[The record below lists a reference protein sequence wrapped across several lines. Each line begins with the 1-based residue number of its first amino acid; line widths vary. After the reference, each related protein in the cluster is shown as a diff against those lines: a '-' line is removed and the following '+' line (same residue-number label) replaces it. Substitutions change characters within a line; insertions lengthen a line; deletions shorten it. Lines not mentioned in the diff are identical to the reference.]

1 MSQGLKTLAAHDLA
15 AELERELLPGLI
27 ALLRDRGP
35 GHCMRLTDLDREL
48 MVRLA
53 ARLRAEVPGA
63 QVVILGNGH
72 ATTPPALTVTSTKL
86 VELRNPLADGT
97 LRPPLL
103 AFIPSELRA
112 AAEDSFGVAT
122 FEDVPVGDVYATLRS
137 RLLQELPTAV
147 RGAVAESLRRLEGE
161 DAWPFADPLSVV
173 RFLLT
178 CKVNGADEEAVGAAL
193 FELALVPDHKLFE
206 DPAKAPGR
214 VVRNRQAVAGLTW
227 SAHSERGRVLD
238 LGLKKGPFRALLA
251 EFLADAGAED
261 PREWTRKIV
270 LDRTCWKFAFQN
282 WEFDAPPDD
291 QGEVFI
297 GDVVVDLPVVG
308 ENPVD
313 PKLQELK
320 SDEKLLVV
328 GPGGLQKFNVSFRV
342 APHPSKVHGLNRFV
356 AQVISK
362 EHGPVG
368 LVRGKAAW
376 KTPRLDTTVTFT
388 RVNKIE
394 WEEGWHFVRV
404 LAQTD
409 DGELIPLVDEH
420 GQPLPWGSDEDSAGV
435 KRPHESDLFY
445 VVGKI
450 VDPPPPPQRAR
461 PRDHSLEHARLR
473 LQFTAAMDGRD
484 PGAIAPTAAQWAE
497 RGPGRA
503 VGTEMLEVQFGR
515 DGTVHVPV
523 SRALKSIEQAILASP
538 AGPISRR
545 VAIRHGQPDKPT
557 VEEDRWPD
565 GQECQRFLATRTAWF
580 EAVRA
585 EHLQLVTQAADLHV
599 HRDLAIAYA
608 DAYQSL
614 LQGLLRRAETQDARD
629 GQTALAELWRVL
641 ALDTVTLAVVDHRGQ
656 RREACVIAP
665 THPLRA
671 LWFTAWAEAGAQWL
685 RVAKGGPPEFVVA
698 TRDALLNLLA
708 PVAFPP
714 VLSTGGG
721 QPLRSRMM
729 TPVDNIHPFWTLYA
743 PAREE
748 DPRGLLGDVCAA
760 LGLPEPG
767 IGGSTIDGG
776 ALAARVQRYLVQ
788 HPYVRTL
795 VINAFNAG
803 RAGVLAEMLLKLQ
816 GESVFQDIC
825 YDVRLFV
832 PDPEAPG
839 VGEGL
844 SDLISPS
851 GSLSGREAD
860 AFSTPSGN
868 HLRPKL
874 ALAVKAS
881 SEFRAAPD
889 QFAAHISVL
898 FDLFP
903 PEEVGATPLS
913 VREEVAPVHGLLQD
927 FHVEYREDPTSVA
940 WRRTP
945 RHGRAVPLADAEE
958 LTDLLSTLP
967 ATISNATAA
976 VATGQAG
983 LGMCPVITLSL
994 DANERALL
1002 HQVHEASD
1010 WVFTLDR
1017 TMGIE
1022 FFDHGPDQERPDYL
1036 IDHSPDVG
1044 SGLGHR
1050 LTITSRSVA
1059 ELEAMLVPVLEQYRL
1074 KAEGRHAVAI
1084 LNQLRALSGR
1094 LALKLISAP
1103 SQRAEALGLALSRMY
1118 LVHQGGFESQVVV
1131 PLDAHIELY
1140 RSLKQHADE
1149 LGSDVSF
1156 RRTDLALFD
1165 LDAARRSITC
1175 RLVEVKCYTAVGD
1188 LAAYNQLKDSIA
1200 EQVAQ
1205 SQEVLSIHFDTHRGA
1220 SDRAD
1225 RLLKTRELVAIL
1237 EFYLDRGVRY
1247 GLMGTAAA
1255 DEARFLLRTLEDGY
1269 TLTFTRSAL
1278 IFDFEKEGSDV
1289 DFEHGIEYHRVGTN
1303 LIRELVDAAAP
1314 TPEEK
1319 SASAA
1324 ELGPEA
1330 PATERTGADLVRRRQ
1345 RAAAVPT
1352 ISEAAFL
1359 GARRDRSVT
1368 WDDLRSG
1375 RDERERT
1382 RRSEAGTVSAP
1393 RTPAVA
1399 AVVSV
1404 NPEVVPRGAEP
1415 IAPIATAVQAELVAP
1430 AAPAIPDTAVAP
1442 VAPMAAAIPE
1452 APVAA
1457 VVPPLVSIPV
1467 LVEPAATPDPVPVG
1481 PPPAFHAAV
1490 AERSLFATV
1499 PIPEPT
1505 PSSAHSTRPAYD
1517 IMLGVTGASAQYGL
1531 FGDVSGRTIAIDL
1544 NHTHTISLFGVQ
1556 GGGKSYTL
1564 GTIVEMASLPI
1575 PHINCLPQPLATI
1588 IFHYSPTMDYAPE
1601 FTSMGAPNSDAE
1613 QVALLRE
1620 RYGAEPKALSDV
1632 LLLVPGDKLA
1642 ERRAEYPGIEVHPL
1656 KFAAS
1661 ELQASHW
1668 RFLMGAVGN
1677 QSTYIRQL
1685 NRIMKDLRN
1694 DLTLDG
1700 LRQGIDDS
1708 RMPDHIKELAH
1719 GRLELAEEFIDD
1731 GTILGKLLR
1740 PGRLVIVD
1748 LRDEFM
1754 EKDQALGLFV
1764 VLLQLFAE
1772 VTYEGK
1778 KFNKL
1783 VVFDEAH
1790 KYIESPDLVAGLV
1803 EVVREMRHKG
1813 TSIMVASQDPPS
1825 VPVPLIEL
1833 SSQVILHKFNSPAWL
1848 KHIQKANAAL
1858 ITLTPEKMA
1867 NLKAGEAYVW
1877 SSKASDEAFSKGAV
1891 KVRCRPR
1898 VTQHGGATKTAVKG

>member
-1 MSQGLKTLAAHDLA
+1 MSQGLKTLEAHDVA
-15 AELERELLPGLI
+15 AELERELLPRLI
-27 ALLRDRGP
+27 ALLRARDP

-53 ARLRAEVPGA
+53 ARLRAEVPAA

-72 ATTPPALTVTSTKL
+72 LTTPPALTVTSTKL

-97 LRPPLL
+97 QRPPLL

-122 FEDVPVGDVYATLRS
+122 FEDVPVGDVYATLRT
-137 RLLQELPTAV
+137 RLLQELPTSV

-178 CKVNGADEEAVGAAL
+178 CKVNGADEEAIGAAL

-206 DPAKAPGR
+206 DPTKAPGR
-214 VVRNRQAVAGLTW
+214 VVRNRQAVTGLTW
-227 SAHSERGRVLD
+227 SAQSERGRVLD

-251 EFLADAGAED
+251 EFLAEAGAED

-282 WEFDAPPDD
+282 WDFDAPPDD
-291 QGEVFI
+291 QGQIFI
-297 GDVVVDLPVVG
+297 GDVTVDLPVVG
-308 ENPVD
+308 GDPTD

-328 GPGGLQKFNVSFRV
+328 GAGGLQKFNVSFRV
-342 APHPSKVHGLNRFV
+342 APHPSKVHGLDRFV

-368 LVRGKAAW
+368 LVRGKAVW

-388 RVNKIE
+388 RLNKIE

-420 GQPLPWGSDEDSAGV
+420 GQPLPWGSDEDSARV

-484 PGAIAPTAAQWAE
+484 PGTIAPTAAQWAE
-497 RGPGRA
+497 RGPVRA

-523 SRALKSIEQAILASP
+523 SRALKSVEQAILASP
-538 AGPISRR
+538 TGPIAWR

-557 VEEDRWPD
+557 VEEYRWPD
-565 GQECQRFLATRTAWF
+565 GEECQRFLATRTAWF

-585 EHLQLVTQAADLHV
+585 DHLQLVTQAADLHV
-599 HRDLAIAYA
+599 HRDLAMAYA
-608 DAYQSL
+608 DAFQSL

-685 RVAKGGPPEFVVA
+685 RVAKGSPPEFVVA

-825 YDVRLFV
+825 YDLRLFV

-903 PEEVGATPLS
+903 PEEVGATPRS
-913 VREEVAPVHGLLQD
+913 DREDVAPVHGLLQD
-927 FHVEYREDPTSVA
+927 FHVEYREDPTTVT

-945 RHGRAVPLADAEE
+945 RHGRAVPLEGAEE

-976 VATGQAG
+976 VATGRVG
-983 LGMCPVITLSL
+983 LRMCPVVTLSL

-1017 TMGIE
+1017 NMGIE

-1084 LNQLRALSGR
+1084 LNELRALSGR

-1131 PLDAHIELY
+1131 PLDAHLELY

-1149 LGSDVSF
+1149 LGNDVSF

-1303 LIRELVDAAAP
+1303 LVRELVDAAAP

-1330 PATERTGADLVRRRQ
+1330 PAVERTGADLVRRRQ

-1352 ISEAAFL
+1352 VSEAAFL
-1359 GARRDRSVT
+1359 GARRDHSVT
-1368 WDDLRSG
+1368 WDYLRAS
-1375 RDERERT
+1375 RDERAPS
-1382 RRSEAGTVSAP
+1382 RRSDSDAVPAATTPRVTSAVLVKPGVAPSLGEPVSPVAP
-1393 RTPAVA
+1393 
-1399 AVVSV
+1399 VVSV
-1404 NPEVVPRGAEP
+1404 KPGVPVAPVIPDIPGAPHPTVGQPPVVAPVPAEP
-1415 IAPIATAVQAELVAP
+1415 PPEPAPRPVAP
-1430 AAPAIPDTAVAP
+1430 AA
-1442 VAPMAAAIPE
+1442 
-1452 APVAA
+1452 
-1457 VVPPLVSIPV
+1457 VVQATV
-1467 LVEPAATPDPVPVG
+1467 LPGALAATAQV
-1481 PPPAFHAAV
+1481 
-1490 AERSLFATV
+1490 
-1499 PIPEPT
+1499 PEPRL
-1505 PSSAHSTRPAYD
+1505 SSADSTRPAFD

-1531 FGDVSGRTIAIDL
+1531 FGEASGRTIAIDL

-1601 FTSMGAPNSDAE
+1601 FTSMVAPNSDAE

-1632 LLLVPGDKLA
+1632 VLLVPGDKLA

-1685 NRIMKDLRN
+1685 NRIMKELRN

-1700 LRQGIDDS
+1700 LRRGIDDS

-1740 PGRLVIVD
+1740 PGRLMIVD

-1772 VTYEGK
+1772 VTFEGK

-1858 ITLTPEKMA
+1858 GTLTPEKMA

-1898 VTQHGGATKTAVKG
+1898 VTQHGGATKTAVRG